1 MDWKVVII
9 ILLRKYN
16 KLENGIVK
24 RQFHFVYNREY
35 IVGNQVFLWNE
46 RKIKMSKYIPKFSK
60 DENDLL
66 ILSDVFSVE
75 ECLKYAKEH
84 NMRVLMECTT
94 STSSVEIMM
103 LFQKNGYIHKLFEQ
117 DVYAPDGIK
126 LSPKV
131 LCLFEKSAVQE
142 IINEI

>member
-1 MDWKVVII
+1 
-9 ILLRKYN
+9 
-16 KLENGIVK
+16 
-24 RQFHFVYNREY
+24 
-35 IVGNQVFLWNE
+35 
-46 RKIKMSKYIPKFSK
+46 MSKYIPKFSK
-60 DENDLL
+60 VENDLL

-131 LCLFEKSAVQE
+131 LCLFEKSAAQE
-142 IINEI
+142 VINEI

>member
-1 MDWKVVII
+1 
-9 ILLRKYN
+9 
-16 KLENGIVK
+16 
-24 RQFHFVYNREY
+24 
-35 IVGNQVFLWNE
+35 
-46 RKIKMSKYIPKFSK
+46 MSKYIPKLSK

-103 LFQKNGYIHKLFEQ
+103 LFQKMDIFINYSKKMYMLLMELNYLQRCCVYLRKVQYKKL
-117 DVYAPDGIK
+117 
-126 LSPKV
+126 
-131 LCLFEKSAVQE
+131 
-142 IINEI
+142 

>member
-1 MDWKVVII
+1 
-9 ILLRKYN
+9 
-16 KLENGIVK
+16 
-24 RQFHFVYNREY
+24 
-35 IVGNQVFLWNE
+35 
-46 RKIKMSKYIPKFSK
+46 MSEYIPKFSK
-60 DENDLL
+60 YENDLL
-66 ILSDVFSVE
+66 MLSDLFSAE
-75 ECLKYAKEH
+75 QCLKYAKEH

-103 LFQKNGYIHKLFEQ
+103 LFQKNGYTHKLFEQ

-142 IINEI
+142 FVDEI

>member
-1 MDWKVVII
+1 
-9 ILLRKYN
+9 
-16 KLENGIVK
+16 
-24 RQFHFVYNREY
+24 
-35 IVGNQVFLWNE
+35 
-46 RKIKMSKYIPKFSK
+46 MSKYIPKFSNN
-60 DENDLL
+60 ENDLL
-66 ILSDVFSVE
+66 ILSDVFSAE

-103 LFQKNGYIHKLFEQ
+103 EFQKNGFNHKLFEK

-131 LCLFEKSAVQE
+131 LCLFEKTKVQE
-142 IINEI
+142 IVNEI

>member
-1 MDWKVVII
+1 MK
-9 ILLRKYN
+9 KY
-16 KLENGIVK
+16 V
-24 RQFHFVYNREY
+24 
-35 IVGNQVFLWNE
+35 
-46 RKIKMSKYIPKFSK
+46 PKFV
-60 DENDLL
+60 ENKTNLVLL
-66 ILSDVFSVE
+66 DNIFDAHL
-75 ECLKYAKEH
+75 CIKYAKEH

-142 IINEI
+142 VINEI

>member
-46 RKIKMSKYIPKFSK
+46 RS
-60 DENDLL
+60 E
-66 ILSDVFSVE
+66 
-75 ECLKYAKEH
+75 
-84 NMRVLMECTT
+84 
-94 STSSVEIMM
+94 
-103 LFQKNGYIHKLFEQ
+103 
-117 DVYAPDGIK
+117 
-126 LSPKV
+126 
-131 LCLFEKSAVQE
+131 
-142 IINEI
+142 

>member
-1 MDWKVVII
+1 
-9 ILLRKYN
+9 
-16 KLENGIVK
+16 
-24 RQFHFVYNREY
+24 
-35 IVGNQVFLWNE
+35 
-46 RKIKMSKYIPKFSK
+46 MSKYIPKLSK

-103 LFQKNGYIHKLFEQ
+103 LFQKKWIY
-117 DVYAPDGIK
+117 
-126 LSPKV
+126 S
-131 LCLFEKSAVQE
+131 
-142 IINEI
+142 